1 MLLFEYPKCSTCQKA
16 KKYLESKNFNYKSRN
31 IVIDK
36 LNVYELDRL
45 IQKSGKD
52 INKFFNTS
60 GLKYKELKLKDK
72 IQTMSYEEKL
82 QVLSSDGMLVKRPL
96 LELDDSVLIGFK
108 ELIDAFES
116 LSENGYFIFA
126 YVLQDGFYHFFMEF
140 SVMVVGFFAFWG

>member
-16 KKYLESKNFNYKSRN
+16 KIYLESKNFNYKIRN

-36 LNVYELDRL
+36 LNVNELNRL

-82 QVLSSDGMLVKRPL
+82 QILSSDGMIVKRPL
-96 LELDDSVLIGFK
+96 LELDDAVLIGFK
-108 ELIDAFES
+108 EKEWNTL
-116 LSENGYFIFA
+116 
-126 YVLQDGFYHFFMEF
+126 
-140 SVMVVGFFAFWG
+140 

>member
-72 IQTMSYEEKL
+72 IQTIKKKEKL

-108 ELIDAFES
+108 EKEWNNS
-116 LSENGYFIFA
+116 LGI
-126 YVLQDGFYHFFMEF
+126 
-140 SVMVVGFFAFWG
+140 